1 MAAPTNITNQTAN
14 DKAALGRKMLRR
26 TFLMGISTLTIS
38 GCVSSRPV
46 PVLDIAPA
54 KPVTPPMYYAMPQE
68 QFPLPEVDMT
78 RFDPN
83 FWRSEVDYVT
93 DERPGSLI
101 VDTPNKYLYHV
112 LPGGR
117 ATRYG
122 IGVGRDGFSWAGRAV
137 VAYKR
142 KWPRWTPP
150 NEMVARQP
158 ELEPYSIANGGQAPG
173 LTNPLGARALY
184 IHKDGK
190 DTIYRIHGSQEAWTM
205 GRAVSSGCIRLIN
218 QDIIHLYDNVRDGS
232 PLIVLAD
239 PSQSHLLVG

>member
-1 MAAPTNITNQTAN
+1 MAAPKNNNHHVSTRGEHGA
-14 DKAALGRKMLRR
+14 KMLRR
-26 TFLMGISTLTIS
+26 TFLMGMGTMAVS
-38 GCVSSRPV
+38 GCVSSAPTPAV
-46 PVLDIAPA
+46 EIAPP

-68 QFPLPEVDMT
+68 EFPLPEVDMT
-78 RFDPN
+78 RFDPA
-83 FWRSEVDYVT
+83 FWRTEVDYAT

-101 VDTPNKYLYHV
+101 VDTPNRYLYHV
-112 LPGGR
+112 LSGGR

-158 ELEPYSIANGGQAPG
+158 ELEPYSIANGGMAPG

-190 DTIYRIHGSQEAWTM
+190 DTIYRIHGSMEAWTM

-218 QDIIHLYDNVRDGS
+218 HDIIHLYDNVRDGS
-232 PLIVLAD
+232 PLVVIPD
-239 PSQSHLLVG
+239 PSMQHLLVS